1 MMLVTRRHL
10 LLTGFLI
17 SVFLII
23 YVLYTQYVLGLEP
36 CPLCILQRVAV
47 IALGLSFLLLALRP
61 PQRKQS
67 KFLAS
72 LLLVMISSAGV
83 GIAAR
88 HVWIQNLPPEKVP
101 GCGPGLDF
109 MIANFPLS
117 EVLEMV
123 FSGSGECAEVS
134 WSFAF
139 LSMPAWVIVWLIF
152 LGFFGVWTIHQ
163 SDLIEAK

>member
-1 MMLVTRRHL
+1 MMLVTKRHL

-17 SVFLII
+17 SVLLIV

-36 CPLCILQRVAV
+36 CPLCILQRMAV

-61 PQRKQS
+61 PQRKQA
-67 KFLAS
+67 KLLAS
-72 LLLVMISSAGV
+72 LLLMMISSAGV

-88 HVWIQNLPPEKVP
+88 HVWIQNLPPDKVP

-109 MIANFPLS
+109 MMANFPLS

-123 FSGSGECAEVS
+123 FSGSGECAEIS
-134 WSFAF
+134 WSFAY
-139 LSMPAWVIVWLIF
+139 LSMPAWALIWLIV
-152 LGFFGVWTIHQ
+152 LGSFGVWSIHQ
-163 SDLIEAK
+163 RRFK

>member
-17 SVFLII
+17 SAFLII

-88 HVWIQNLPPEKVP
+88 HVWIQNLPPDRVP

-123 FSGSGECAEVS
+123 FSGSGECAEIS

-139 LSMPAWVIVWLIF
+139 LSMPAWVIIWLIV
-152 LGFFGVWTIHQ
+152 LGSFGVWSIHQ
-163 SDLIEAK
+163 RRFN

>member
-1 MMLVTRRHL
+1 MMLVTRRKL
-10 LLTGFLI
+10 FLTGFLI
-17 SVFLII
+17 SVLLIV

-47 IALGLSFLLLALRP
+47 IALGISFLLLALRP
-61 PQRKQS
+61 PQRKQT
-67 KFLAS
+67 KFLTS
-72 LLLVMISSAGV
+72 ILLVMISSAGV

-88 HVWIQNLPPEKVP
+88 HVWIQNLPPDKVP

-117 EVLEMV
+117 EVLAMV
-123 FSGSGECAEVS
+123 FSGSGECAEIS

-139 LSMPAWVIVWLIF
+139 LSMPAWALIWLIF
-152 LGFFGVWTIHQ
+152 LGAFGIWSIYQ
-163 SDLIEAK
+163 RRFK

>member
-1 MMLVTRRHL
+1 MIHVTRRHL

-17 SVFLII
+17 SVLLIV
-23 YVLYTQYVLGLEP
+23 YVLYAEHVLGLEP

-47 IALGLSFLLLALRP
+47 IALGLSFILLAFRP

-83 GIAAR
+83 WVAAR
-88 HVWIQNLPPEKVP
+88 HVWIQNLPPDKVP
-101 GCGPGLDF
+101 GCGPDLDF

-117 EVLEMV
+117 EVLVMV
-123 FSGSGECAEVS
+123 FSGSGECAEIN

-139 LSMPAWVIVWLIF
+139 LSMPAWALIWLIA
-152 LGFFGVWTIHQ
+152 LGSYGVWSIHQ
-163 SDLIEAK
+163 KRFN

>member
-1 MMLVTRRHL
+1 MMLVTRRKL
-10 LLTGFLI
+10 FLTGFLI
-17 SVFLII
+17 SVLLIV

-47 IALGLSFLLLALRP
+47 IALGVSFLLLALRP

-67 KFLAS
+67 KFLTS
-72 LLLVMISSAGV
+72 ILLVMISSAGA

-88 HVWIQNLPPEKVP
+88 HVWLQNLPPDKVP

-109 MIANFPLS
+109 MMANFPLS
-117 EVLEMV
+117 DVLEMV
-123 FSGSGECAEVS
+123 FSGSGECAEIS

-139 LSMPAWVIVWLIF
+139 LSMPAWALIWLIV
-152 LGFFGVWTIHQ
+152 LGSFGIWSIHQ
-163 SDLIEAK
+163 KRFN

>member
-1 MMLVTRRHL
+1 MMLVTRRKL
-10 LLTGFLI
+10 FLTGFLI
-17 SVFLII
+17 SVLLIV

-47 IALGLSFLLLALRP
+47 IALGISFLLLALRP

-67 KFLAS
+67 KFLTS

-88 HVWIQNLPPEKVP
+88 HVWLQNLPPDKVP

-109 MIANFPLS
+109 MMANFPLS
-117 EVLEMV
+117 DVLEMV
-123 FSGSGECAEVS
+123 FSGSGECAEIS

-139 LSMPAWVIVWLIF
+139 LSMPAWALIWLIV
-152 LGFFGVWTIHQ
+152 LGSFGVWSIHQ
-163 SDLIEAK
+163 RRFN

>member
-47 IALGLSFLLLALRP
+47 IALGLSFLLLAVRP

-88 HVWIQNLPPEKVP
+88 HVWLQNLPPDKVP

-109 MIANFPLS
+109 MISNFPLS
-117 EVLEMV
+117 EALEMV
-123 FSGSGECAEVS
+123 FSGSGECAEIS

-139 LSMPAWVIVWLIF
+139 LSMPAWALIWLIL
-152 LGFFGVWTIHQ
+152 LGSFGVWSIYQ
-163 SDLIEAK
+163 RRFN

>member
-1 MMLVTRRHL
+1 MMLVTKRNL
-10 LLTGFLI
+10 LLAGFLFSI
-17 SVFLII
+17 FLIV
-23 YVLYTQYVLGLEP
+23 YALYAQYVLGLEP
-36 CPLCILQRVAV
+36 CPLCILQRMAV

-117 EVLEMV
+117 EVLEMA
-123 FSGSGECAEVS
+123 FSGSGECAEIS

-139 LSMPAWVIVWLIF
+139 LSMPAWVIIWLIV
-152 LGFFGVWTIHQ
+152 LGSFGVWSIHQ
-163 SDLIEAK
+163 RRFN

>member
-17 SVFLII
+17 SVLLIV
-23 YVLYTQYVLGLEP
+23 YALYAEHVLGLEP

-47 IALGLSFLLLALRP
+47 IALGLSFLLIALKP
-61 PQRKQS
+61 PQRKHS

-72 LLLVMISSAGV
+72 VLLVIISSAGAWV
-83 GIAAR
+83 AAR
-88 HVWIQNLPPEKVP
+88 HVWIQNLPPDKVP

-123 FSGSGECAEVS
+123 LSGSGECAEIS

-139 LSMPAWVIVWLIF
+139 LSMPAWVLVWLII
-152 LGFFGVWTIHQ
+152 LGSFGVWSIYQ
-163 SDLIEAK
+163 GRFK

>member
-1 MMLVTRRHL
+1 MMLVTRRNL
-10 LLTGFLI
+10 FLTGFLI
-17 SVFLII
+17 SVLLIV
-23 YVLYTQYVLGLEP
+23 YVLYAQYVLGLEP

-47 IALGLSFLLLALRP
+47 IALGISFLLLALRS
-61 PQRKQS
+61 PQSKQS
-67 KFLAS
+67 KFLSS

-88 HVWIQNLPPEKVP
+88 HVWLQNLPPDKVP

-109 MIANFPLS
+109 MMANFPLS

-123 FSGSGECAEVS
+123 FSGSGECAEIS

-139 LSMPAWVIVWLIF
+139 LSMPAWALIWLIV
-152 LGFFGVWTIHQ
+152 LGSFVVWSIHQ
-163 SDLIEAK
+163 RRFN

>member
-1 MMLVTRRHL
+1 MLVTRRHL

-17 SVFLII
+17 SVLLIV

-47 IALGLSFLLLALRP
+47 IALGLSFLFMALRP
-61 PQRKQS
+61 PQTKQS
-67 KFLAS
+67 KFFAS
-72 LLLVMISSAGV
+72 LLVMIVSSVGV

-88 HVWIQNLPPEKVP
+88 HVWLQHLPPDQVP

-109 MIANFPLS
+109 MMANFPLS
-117 EVLEMV
+117 EVFQMV
-123 FSGSGECAEVS
+123 FSGSGECAEIS

-139 LSMPAWVIVWLIF
+139 LSMPAWALIWLIV
-152 LGFFGVWTIHQ
+152 LGSFGVWSIHQ
-163 SDLIEAK
+163 RRFN

>member
-1 MMLVTRRHL
+1 MMLVTRRKL
-10 LLTGFLI
+10 FLTGFLI
-17 SVFLII
+17 SVLLIV

-47 IALGLSFLLLALRP
+47 IALGVSFLLLALRP

-67 KFLAS
+67 KFLTS
-72 LLLVMISSAGV
+72 ILLVMISSAGA

-88 HVWIQNLPPEKVP
+88 HVWLQNLPPDKVP

-109 MIANFPLS
+109 MMANFPLS

-123 FSGSGECAEVS
+123 FSGSGECAEIS

-139 LSMPAWVIVWLIF
+139 LSMPAWVIIWLIV
-152 LGFFGVWTIHQ
+152 LGSFGVWSIHQ
-163 SDLIEAK
+163 GRFN

>member
-17 SVFLII
+17 SVLLIA
-23 YVLYTQYVLGLEP
+23 YALYTEHVLGLEP

-61 PQRKQS
+61 PQRKQA
-67 KFLAS
+67 KLLAS
-72 LLLVMISSAGV
+72 LLLMMISSAGV

-88 HVWIQNLPPEKVP
+88 HVWIQNLPPDKVP

-109 MIANFPLS
+109 MMANFPLS

-123 FSGSGECAEVS
+123 FSGSGECAEIS

-139 LSMPAWVIVWLIF
+139 LSMPAWVIIWLIV
-152 LGFFGVWTIHQ
+152 LGSFGVWSIHQ
-163 SDLIEAK
+163 RRFN